1 MVEEERPDLISNLP
15 EGILQLI
22 ISMIPFKEAI
32 QKIILSTEWRS
43 LMNPLQVNLEFDW
56 IQSTNI
62 ESREKIKKSI
72 GSFLKSCENSPQTLK
87 LYLQSTEGNDD
98 KLFGICAKG
107 SHGEFHLDFSVQK
120 KKVPYNFDLILEP
133 EFSSFSSIRKLHLR
147 SVSHFVGNLV
157 VDLFAGCQFLETLSL
172 EKCVGLQNINIRSH
186 YSLKKLVIVDC
197 PNIISITLS
206 APNLESFSYQGVLSI
221 IQLNYIQH
229 LVDFTLNLRDGLG
242 HNNFES
248 EDVISLISSLRSVE
262 ILTISGWFIELLCSA
277 GVIFERLGFL
287 FDKLKELYI
296 IDPKISQ
303 KTRNS
308 FACFLNIT
316 PFLEKLFVEV
326 DEKSSPVECPF
337 IYQYWH
343 EPHLC
348 MDYATVKCT
357 ASQLKYLKFI
367 KLIGFKSESDHILLM
382 DLLLHKAVNLKQM
395 ILTSSDRDSWTV
407 AKIPQT
413 QLKFYSKRRYTVIS
427 CPNTDV
433 SIVLIDARDEAYKPK
448 VYQCMQY

>member
-15 EGILQLI
+15 EEVLQLI

-32 QKIILSTEWRS
+32 QKIILSTAWRS
-43 LMNPLQVNLEFDW
+43 LVNPFQVNLEYDW

-62 ESREKIKKSI
+62 ESREKMKKSI
-72 GSFLKSCENSPQTLK
+72 GSFLKSCDNSPQTSK
-87 LYLQSTEGNDD
+87 LYLQSTEGNDH
-98 KLFGICAKG
+98 KHFGICAKG
-107 SHGEFHLDFSVQK
+107 SHGEFLLDFPVQK
-120 KKVPYNFDLILEP
+120 KEVPFNFDLILEP
-133 EFSSFSSIRKLHLR
+133 ECSSFSSIRRLYLR

-157 VDLFAGCQFLETLSL
+157 VDLFAGFQFLETLNL
-172 EKCVGLQNINIRSH
+172 EKCVGLQNIDIRSH
-186 YSLKKLVIVDC
+186 DYLKKLVIVDC

-206 APNLESFSYQGVLSI
+206 APNLESFSYQGVLST

-242 HNNFES
+242 HNNFDS
-248 EDVISLISSLRSVE
+248 EDVISLISSLRDVE

-287 FDKLKELYI
+287 FDKLKELHI

-303 KTRNS
+303 KTLNS

-316 PFLEKLFVEV
+316 PFLEKLFAEV
-326 DEKSSPVECPF
+326 DESSSPVECPF
-337 IYQYWH
+337 IHQYWH
-343 EPHLC
+343 EPHLW
-348 MDYATVKCT
+348 MDYATVKST

-367 KLIGFKSESDHILLM
+367 KLTGFKSESDLILLM

-395 ILTSSDRDSWTV
+395 ILISSERDSWMV
-407 AKIPQT
+407 ARIPQS
-413 QLKFYSKRRYTVIS
+413 QLKFYSKRRCTVIS

-433 SIVLIDARDEAYKPK
+433 SIVLIDARDEA
-448 VYQCMQY
+448 